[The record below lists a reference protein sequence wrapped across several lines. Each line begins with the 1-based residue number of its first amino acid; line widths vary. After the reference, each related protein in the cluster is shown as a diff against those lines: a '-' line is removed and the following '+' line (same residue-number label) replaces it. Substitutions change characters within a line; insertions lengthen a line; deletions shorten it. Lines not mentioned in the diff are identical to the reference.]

1 MRLLTRILLPILV
14 LVGAGSIAF
23 ITVANKVE
31 PERRAPRVAL
41 MRVEF
46 VSLAPSD
53 FEVWVKSRGTVRP
66 RTESTLLPEVSG
78 SITELSTKFR
88 AGEFFEPGDV
98 LLRIDPRNYQS
109 EVTVAEAS
117 LAQARAALAEEQAR
131 SAQAQREWK
140 RLGEKGVVDDL
151 VLRKPQLAGA
161 QAQVRSAQAG
171 LARSRLNLERT
182 VIRAPYAG
190 RVLQQNVDVGQYVS
204 PGTTLARV
212 YAVEYAE
219 VRLPLSNRQL
229 DFVDV
234 PEIYRDESPAERAPG
249 AALELTAR
257 IGSRIHTWRGQ
268 VVRAEGAID
277 TQSRQ
282 IFVIGQIEDPYGKT
296 NEGRPPLK
304 VGQFVEARIR
314 GRTLRGVYVIPRSA
328 LRAGAQ
334 VHTLD
339 AADRVRSRV
348 VEIVY
353 SDEQHA
359 VVSKG
364 LSPQERLVITALG
377 AGMEGQQVKPASAGN
392 KADTSGAPGERG
404 ERRRTRRGQSKAA
417 AL

>member
-1 MRLLTRILLPILV
+1 MRLLTRILLPVLV
-14 LVGAGSIAF
+14 LVGAGSITF
-23 ITVANKVE
+23 VTVANKVE
-31 PERRAPRVAL
+31 PERRAPRVTPK
-41 MRVEF
+41 RVDF

-53 FEVWVKSRGTVRP
+53 FVVWVKSRGTVRP

-78 SITELSTKFR
+78 SITESSTKIR
-88 AGEFFEPGDV
+88 AGEFFERDDV
-98 LLRIDPRNYQS
+98 LLRIDPRNYQL

-140 RLGEKGVVDDL
+140 RLGGQGVVDDL

-161 QAQVRSAQAG
+161 QAQVRSAQAS
-171 LARSRLNLERT
+171 LARARLNLERT

-212 YAVEYAE
+212 YAVDYAE
-219 VRLPLSNRQL
+219 VRLPLANRQL
-229 DFVDV
+229 EFVDI
-234 PEIYRDESPAERAPG
+234 PEIYRNESPGERAPG

-257 IGSRIHTWRGQ
+257 IGSRVHTWRGQ

-296 NEGRPPLK
+296 SEGRPPLK

-328 LRAGAQ
+328 LRAGAR
-334 VHTLD
+334 VNTLD
-339 AADRVRSRV
+339 AMDRVRSRT

-364 LSPQERLVITALG
+364 LSPQERLVTTALG
-377 AGMEGQQVKPASAGN
+377 AGMEGQRVRPALAGET
-392 KADTSGAPGERG
+392 ADANEARG
-404 ERRRTRRGQSKAA
+404 ERRRTRRAQSKAA